1 MFAIDKIGVLK
12 SQIKVLE
19 IEIEKLQLKL
29 ITNMKE
35 NNEMEVLGK
44 TYKGTLIPTT
54 TLQVDGEALL
64 QVIGQE
70 RFLKVVKPS
79 VKEVRIELS
88 SVELEACS
96 VEVPGQDRF
105 CVKLK

>member
-19 IEIEKLQLKL
+19 IEIEKSQSKL
-29 ITNMKE
+29 IANMKE
-35 NNEMEVLGK
+35 NNEMEVTGK
-44 TYKGTLIPTT
+44 TYKGTLVPTT
-54 TLQVDGEALL
+54 TLQVDTEALL